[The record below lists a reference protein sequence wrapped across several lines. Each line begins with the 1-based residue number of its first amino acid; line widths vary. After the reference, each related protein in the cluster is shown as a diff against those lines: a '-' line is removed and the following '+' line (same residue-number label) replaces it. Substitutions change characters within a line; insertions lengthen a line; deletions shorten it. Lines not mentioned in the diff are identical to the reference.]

1 MGVVT
6 ATLESSYFFGF
17 TLNLQN
23 SIQLLDDLLLIAFSV
38 FLLELIETL
47 LLGPSL
53 LFVLMGCLDFLCW
66 CDFLFSEMLI
76 PDNMVVRSAGLEA
89 ISVLTVWCPCL
100 TRQLKFFFLPV
111 EQSYHSFFTLVAAM
125 LLELAGGQATALVC
139 WATPAIDKQLGLL
152 GVTVPH
158 LSWVLPRF
166 DMSQGRAGL
175 LLGVFLLQQSFQ
187 AVVG

>member
-53 LFVLMGCLDFLCW
+53 LFVLMDCLDFLCW

-89 ISVLTVWCPCL
+89 ISVLTV
-100 TRQLKFFFLPV
+100 
-111 EQSYHSFFTLVAAM
+111 
-125 LLELAGGQATALVC
+125 
-139 WATPAIDKQLGLL
+139 
-152 GVTVPH
+152 
-158 LSWVLPRF
+158 
-166 DMSQGRAGL
+166 
-175 LLGVFLLQQSFQ
+175 
-187 AVVG
+187 